1 MNSRI
6 RKVRRELEL
15 TQTEFAGKIGTTA
28 NVLTNYETGRRN
40 PSSSVIN
47 NICKTFNVNEEW
59 LRTGTGEMFKASPT
73 EVLDALAEE
82 YGLTHGDYVLI
93 EKFVNLKAE
102 KRAAVVD
109 YVLQAAAAMQGEG
122 TNPNLPAVFSA
133 GAMAKENLLQKP
145 IAEMTDA
152 EVQALKKEIARE
164 IDEEKEAKERSSDSS
179 TAIGKSSEREE
190 VG

>member
-122 TNPNLPAVFSA
+122 TNPSIPAITPAESTA
-133 GAMAKENLLQKP
+133 SENLLQKP
-145 IAEMTDA
+145 LSEMTDA
-152 EVQALKKEIARE
+152 EV
-164 IDEEKEAKERSSDSS
+164 
-179 TAIGKSSEREE
+179 
-190 VG
+190 

>member
-59 LRTGTGEMFKASPT
+59 LRTGMGEMFKASPT
-73 EVLDALAEE
+73 EALDALAEE

-109 YVLQAAAAMQGEG
+109 YVLQAAAAMRGEG
-122 TNPNLPAVFSA
+122 ADPAVPVTIPDPQTA
-133 GAMAKENLLQKP
+133 TK
-145 IAEMTDA
+145 
-152 EVQALKKEIARE
+152 
-164 IDEEKEAKERSSDSS
+164 EEKMAAYQEYLDEKEKKRREAN
-179 TAIGKSSEREE
+179 
-190 VG
+190 

>member
-59 LRTGTGEMFKASPT
+59 LRTGMGEMFKASPT
-73 EVLDALAEE
+73 EALDALAEE

-122 TNPNLPAVFSA
+122 ADPTVPAIIPDPQTA
-133 GAMAKENLLQKP
+133 TK
-145 IAEMTDA
+145 
-152 EVQALKKEIARE
+152 
-164 IDEEKEAKERSSDSS
+164 EEKMAAYQEYLDEKEKKRREAN
-179 TAIGKSSEREE
+179 
-190 VG
+190 